1 MQNQFRAILIAGP
14 TASGKS
20 ALAIRLAND
29 LGGVII
35 NADSMQVY
43 KDLQIITAR
52 PDSDEEKAAPHR
64 LYGTIDGA
72 EACSAVEWSA
82 MAMQE
87 IERAWA
93 SGLMPILVGGTG
105 LYFKTLLEGMVTIP
119 PIDPEIRQQVRSD
132 VDEFG
137 PQVMHTKLKEL
148 DIRAFERLEP
158 ADSQRISRAMEVVLS
173 TGKAL
178 SAWQD
183 EPHAGPLTLLDGEG
197 KIAKIVID
205 IDRDILYERCEFRLE
220 KMIKEGAL
228 DEIGSLLKRDLDPSL
243 PILKALG
250 VPSLSAYLEGKAA
263 EDEAVSAAKTQTRQF
278 AKRQLTWFRNQF
290 ASWDRVNAQLS
301 ESEYRS
307 LLYFL
312 NKKGLD

>member
-1 MQNQFRAILIAGP
+1 MQNHLSAILIAGP

-43 KDLQIITAR
+43 KDLRVITAR
-52 PDSDEEKAAPHR
+52 PSVEEEKAAPHR

-93 SGLMPILVGGTG
+93 GGLMPILVGGTG
-105 LYFKTLLEGMVTIP
+105 LYFKALLEGMVTIP
-119 PIDPEIRQQVRSD
+119 PIDAKIRQAVRAE
-132 VDEFG
+132 VQELG
-137 PQVMHTKLKEL
+137 PQAMHAKLKAL
-148 DIRAFERLEP
+148 DAKAFERLEP

-178 SAWQD
+178 STWQD
-183 EPHAGPLTLLDGEG
+183 EPHVGPLTLLDGEG

-205 IDRDILYERCEFRLE
+205 IDREILYERCDLRLE

-228 DEIGSLLKRDLDPSL
+228 DEIKSLLKRNLDPSL

-250 VPSLSAYLEGKAA
+250 VPSLSAYLEGKVT
-263 EDEAVSAAKTQTRQF
+263 EHEAMVAAKTQTRQF

-290 ASWDRVNAQLS
+290 AGWDRVNAQLS
-301 ESEYRS
+301 ESDYRS